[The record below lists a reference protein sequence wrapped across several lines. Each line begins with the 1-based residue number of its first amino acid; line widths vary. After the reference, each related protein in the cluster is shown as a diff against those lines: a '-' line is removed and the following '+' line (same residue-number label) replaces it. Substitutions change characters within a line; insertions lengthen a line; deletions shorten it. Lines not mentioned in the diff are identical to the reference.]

1 MQEGKRQKQVS
12 GLLYEELSTI
22 FQRMGLNIIDGGM
35 ISISS
40 VKITPDLLEVRVYL
54 SLFQVK
60 DPKAMLQK
68 IEDRKWEIKKDL
80 TARVGK
86 QLRRMPEL
94 HFYHDDTLEHA
105 FKIENLLNKIKE
117 KKPGEGEV

>member
-1 MQEGKRQKQVS
+1 MQEGKRQKQIS
-12 GLLYEELSTI
+12 GLLFEELSTI

-60 DPKAMLQK
+60 DPKAMIQK
-68 IEDRKWEIKKDL
+68 VEDRKWEIKKEL

-94 HFYHDDTLEHA
+94 HFYLDDTLEQV
-105 FKIENLLNKIKE
+105 FKMENLLKKIQE
-117 KKPGEGEV
+117 EKPGEGV